1 MNYLTGYTIKPFRTT
16 SVGVVIFTD
25 GTNNEISPNQLQCQA
40 YGYTYDP
47 ATATCRSFTPNANF
61 QRNLNNIDNKI
72 NGAQNT
78 IGTGG
83 KNIQINGTNNTAE
96 GLNNNCFIS
105 GINNTIANGV
115 SNATIVGRNGT
126 AIRDGEF
133 VIGTG
138 IDGGDKSTFFLN
150 GTTTDAVS
158 TSLFVNGDTAVT
170 TIARLPDTLYIAE
183 INLYAYR
190 TGGTSGSG
198 AVGDSAYF
206 FVKALINGTTLTQTM
221 TAQLSLGSVSGWL
234 GALTLV
240 GSDLKLKA
248 TGAANMDI
256 TWAATANF
264 YAMKI

>member
-1 MNYLTGYTIKPFRTT
+1 MNYLKGYTIKPYEIT
-16 SVGVVIFTD
+16 GIGEVIFTD
-25 GTNNEISPNQLQCQA
+25 GTNNNIRANQLQCGA
-40 YGYTYDP
+40 YGYTYNN
-47 ATATCRSFTPNANF
+47 ATGTCESFTFNT
-61 QRNLNNIDNKI
+61 NLTRTFWNTSNKI
-72 NGAQNT
+72 NGPQNT
-78 IGTGG
+78 TQIGCT
-83 KNIQINGTNNTAE
+83 NVQINGENNAAE
-96 GLNNNCFIS
+96 GDNTNCFIS
-105 GINNTIANGV
+105 GNNNTIANGV
-115 SNATIVGRNGT
+115 SNATIVGSNGT

-190 TGGTSGSG
+190 TGGTSASG

-206 FVKALINGTTLTQTM
+206 FVKGLINGTTLTQTM

-234 GALTLV
+234 GALALL
-240 GSDLKLKA
+240 GDDLKLKA